1 MTQDEIIEVMARCSC
16 GTRIAWKRKGDTA
29 EHRGVV
35 DEFYLE
41 NRAEDAYLSVIEPHH
56 FIPVLGASEIQ
67 NIRILEGK
75 NHES

>member
-1 MTQDEIIEVMARCSC
+1 MTQNEIISVMAKCSC
-16 GTRIAWKRKGDTA
+16 GTRIAWKRNDDTA

-35 DEFYLE
+35 DEFYPE

-75 NHES
+75 NYES